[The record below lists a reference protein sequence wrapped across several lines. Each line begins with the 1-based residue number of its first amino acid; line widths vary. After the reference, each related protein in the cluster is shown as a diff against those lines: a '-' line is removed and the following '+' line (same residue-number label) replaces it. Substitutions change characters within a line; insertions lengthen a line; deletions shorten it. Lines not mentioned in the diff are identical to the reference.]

1 MRKKSKRKLETEI
14 EDYETFFQK
23 QLLPK
28 ELRNINPN
36 LLKLI
41 PRATSNGMMTSKNTV
56 YEPKREVTEEEK
68 RLITMKYNLKRLNT
82 LHNKEMLSFKKIKKK
97 FHKKPT
103 HISDRNIVN
112 KAMEQEETSNCDSI
126 TKGSTSP
133 KKNDRYSKLFQN
145 DDEL

>member
-1 MRKKSKRKLETEI
+1 VRKKSKRKLETEM

-41 PRATSNGMMTSKNTV
+41 PRATSNGMMTSNTSA

-82 LHNKEMLSFKKIKKK
+82 LHNKEMLSFKKIK
-97 FHKKPT
+97 
-103 HISDRNIVN
+103 
-112 KAMEQEETSNCDSI
+112 
-126 TKGSTSP
+126 
-133 KKNDRYSKLFQN
+133 
-145 DDEL
+145 